1 MAETSTGERHEFQ
14 AEVNRIL
21 DIVVNSLYSK
31 REVFLR
37 ELISN
42 ASDACDK
49 LRYEAQLDGAL
60 LKDDPDLRIT
70 ITPDAKAKTLTV
82 SDNGIGMSH
91 DELVENLGT
100 IAGSGTA
107 KFAEQLAEAEKDKA
121 KKEKSDVSL
130 IGQFGVGF
138 YAAFMAADE
147 VTVTSRRAGSD
158 EAWQW
163 TSDGRTGF
171 AIEAAPADTPR
182 GTTITL
188 TLKKDAKEFSEP
200 LRVETIIKTYS
211 DHVALPVWL
220 AGDGAERQINEAAA
234 LWTRPKS
241 EISADQ
247 YTEFY
252 RHVGHSFD
260 EPWLTLHNRAEGVIA
275 YTSLLFIPSAAPFD
289 LFDPARRH
297 GVKLYVRKVFIT
309 DECEGL
315 VPPWL
320 RFLKGVV
327 DSEDLPLNVSREVL
341 QNNPVVAKIS
351 KALVKRVMTELKK
364 KAEKDPESY
373 LTFWEAFGQVLKE
386 GIYEDHERREE
397 LLKLARFKSTAVDGW
412 TGLDD
417 YIERMKDGQD
427 QIYMLTGDQAE
438 VMKKSPMLEAF
449 KARGVEVLLLDDPVD
464 EFWTMSADSYLEKP
478 FTSVSRGDI
487 DLSAIG
493 GGDEASDDDKK
504 DEEPAGD
511 TAPLIAMIKLALEGQ
526 VKDVRES
533 KRLTDSAC
541 CLVVDEGE
549 MNMRLQKMLRATG
562 QLGAEGER
570 ILELNPKHA
579 LIRSLGEKAKGSGA
593 SGDIEAMARLLLDQ
607 ALILEGELPK
617 DTAAF
622 AQRMSEAMA
631 KAVATTVDHGATPD
645 TA

>member
-49 LRYEAQLDGAL
+49 LRYEAQLDSAL
-60 LKDDPDLRIT
+60 LKDDPALRIT
-70 ITPDAKAKTLTV
+70 ITPDAKKKTLTV
-82 SDNGIGMSH
+82 SDNGIGMTH

-147 VTVTSRRAGSD
+147 VTVISRRAGAD
-158 EAWQW
+158 EAWRW

-171 AIEAAPADTPR
+171 EIEPAEADTPR

-188 TLKKDAKEFSEP
+188 KLKKDAKEFSEA

-211 DHVALPVWL
+211 EHVALPVWL
-220 AGDGAERQINEAAA
+220 AGDGEARQINEAAA
-234 LWTRPKS
+234 LWTRQKS

-252 RHVGHSFD
+252 RHVGHTFD

-275 YTSLLFIPSAAPFD
+275 YTNLLFIPSSTPFD
-289 LFDPARRH
+289 LFDPSRRH
-297 GVKLYVRKVFIT
+297 GVKLYVRKIFIT

-351 KALVKRVMTELKK
+351 KALVKRVMNELKK
-364 KAEKDPESY
+364 KAEKDPEGY
-373 LTFWEAFGQVLKE
+373 TTFWEAFGQVMKE
-386 GIYEDHERREE
+386 GIYEDHERRDE
-397 LLKLARFKSTAVDGW
+397 LLKLARFRSNAVDGW
-412 TGLDD
+412 TSLDD
-417 YIERMKDGQD
+417 YLGRMKDGQE
-427 QIYMLTGDQAE
+427 QIYTLTGDKAE
-438 VMKKSPMLEAF
+438 TMKQSPMLEAF
-449 KARGVEVLLLDDPVD
+449 KAKDVEVLLLDEPVD
-464 EFWTMSADSYLEKP
+464 EFWTMSADAFEEKP
-478 FTSVSRGDI
+478 FVSVSRGDI
-487 DLSAIG
+487 DLSTIG
-493 GGDEASDDDKK
+493 GENASDEEKTDD
-504 DEEPAGD
+504 EPSGD
-511 TAPLIAMIKLALEGQ
+511 TAPLIAMLKLALEGE

-541 CLVVDEGE
+541 CLVVDEGD
-549 MNMRLQKMLRATG
+549 MNMRLQKMLQATG
-562 QLGAEGER
+562 QLGMQSER
-570 ILELNPKHA
+570 ILEINPKHV
-579 LIRSLGEKAKGSGA
+579 LITSLSDIAKGDGA
-593 SGDIEAMARLLLDQ
+593 TRDVEEMAHLLLDQ

-617 DTAAF
+617 DPAAF
-622 AQRMSEAMA
+622 ARRLSDAMA
-631 KAVATTVDHGATPD
+631 RAVG
-645 TA
+645 

>member
-49 LRYEAQLDGAL
+49 LRYEAQLDGNL
-60 LKDDPDLRIT
+60 MGDDPDLKIT
-70 ITPDAKAKTLTV
+70 ITPDAKTKTLTV
-82 SDNGIGMSH
+82 ADNGIGMNH
-91 DELVENLGT
+91 DELVANLGT

-107 KFAEQLAEAEKDKA
+107 QFAEQLAEAEKDLA
-121 KKEKSDVSL
+121 KKEKADMSL

-138 YAAFMAADE
+138 YAVFMAADE
-147 VTVTSRRAGSD
+147 VTVISRRAGSD
-158 EAWQW
+158 EAWAW

-171 AIEAAPADTPR
+171 EIAEAGADTPR

-188 TLKKDAKEFSEP
+188 KLKKDAKEFSET
-200 LRVETIIKTYS
+200 LRVETVVKTYS
-211 DHVALPVWL
+211 EHVGMPVWI
-220 AGDGAERQINEAAA
+220 ATDGQSNQVNEAAA
-234 LWTRPKS
+234 LWARPKS

-252 RHVGHSFD
+252 RHTGHAFD
-260 EPWLTLHNRAEGVIA
+260 EPWLTLHNKAEGTIS
-275 YTSLLFIPSAAPFD
+275 YTSLLFIPSMAPFD

-297 GVKLYVRKVFIT
+297 GVKLFVRRVFIT

-315 VPPWL
+315 VPAWL

-351 KALVKRVMTELKK
+351 KALIKRVLNELKK
-364 KAEKDPESY
+364 KAKKDTEGY
-373 LTFWEAFGQVLKE
+373 ATFWETFGQVLKE
-386 GIYEDHERREE
+386 GIYEDEGRRQE
-397 LLKLARFKSTAVDGW
+397 LLKLARFKSTGGDGW
-412 TGLDD
+412 VSLDD
-417 YIERMKDGQD
+417 YIARMKEGQD
-427 QIYMLTGDQAE
+427 SIYMLTGDKTEAMRQ
-438 VMKKSPMLEAF
+438 SPMLEAF
-449 KARGVEVLLLDDPVD
+449 KAKDIEVLLLDEPVD
-464 EFWTMSADSYLEKP
+464 EFWTMSTDAYEEKP
-478 FTSVSRGDI
+478 FVSVSRGDI
-487 DLSAIG
+487 DLSGIA
-493 GGDEASDDDKK
+493 GGDDKDETK

-511 TAPLIAMIKLALEGQ
+511 VAPLVAMIKLALESS

-541 CLVVDEGE
+541 CLVVDEGD
-549 MNMRLQKMLRATG
+549 MNMRLQKMLRASG

-570 ILELNPKHA
+570 ILEINAKHP
-579 LIRSLGEKAKGSGA
+579 LIRSLAERAKGDGGSRE
-593 SGDIEAMARLLLDQ
+593 IEDMAYLLFDQ

-617 DTAAF
+617 DPALF
-622 AQRMSEAMA
+622 ARRMSDAMA
-631 KAVATTVDHGATPD
+631 KAVS
-645 TA
+645 